1 MWRRRV
7 NRKKLNHSSQHSIQG
22 SGHQIKRENQIDKK
36 TFQSATEVSKR
47 EINGLKVGKISN

>member
-1 MWRRRV
+1 MWRRRFY
-7 NRKKLNHSSQHSIQG
+7 RKKLNHSSLNSIQG

-47 EINGLKVGKISN
+47 EINGLKVGKMSN